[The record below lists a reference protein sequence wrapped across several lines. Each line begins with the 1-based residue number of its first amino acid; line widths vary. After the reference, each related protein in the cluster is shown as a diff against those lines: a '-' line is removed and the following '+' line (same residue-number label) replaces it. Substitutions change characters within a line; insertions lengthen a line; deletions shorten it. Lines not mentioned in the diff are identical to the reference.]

1 MQFSLETCY
10 NSNLCSKTNKC
21 TKGNELHI
29 CWFFSL
35 ERTTKRLSKQL
46 DELFHPFILGMF
58 TNLTGRHAIGYRL
71 NVYSTSFL
79 LTIYALKL

>member
-1 MQFSLETCY
+1 MFYNERMYKKTTCIYAGFSLE
-10 NSNLCSKTNKC
+10 C
-21 TKGNELHI
+21 TTEI
-29 CWFFSL
+29 
-35 ERTTKRLSKQL
+35 LSKQL

-79 LTIYALKL
+79 LTIYALKW